1 MNEYYKNLP
10 RKWMGA
16 GVLFFDNDNKF
27 LIVKP
32 VYGETW
38 EIPGGNIEEGE
49 SPFNSLKREVNEE
62 LGIEINEMQVLSVEY
77 RANIDDKGDRVQFIF
92 NGGIL
97 TQSQI
102 DALKL
107 PADELSEYKFVT
119 LEEGLR
125 LLGKLLNERVSAAF
139 QAHSENRI
147 IYLEN
152 F

>member
-16 GVLFFDNDNKF
+16 GALFFNNDNKF

-32 VYGETW
+32 TYGKEW

-49 SPFNSLKREVNEE
+49 SPFNSLKREVKEE
-62 LGIEINEMQVLSVEY
+62 LGIDINEAGVLCVEY

-92 NGGIL
+92 NGGTL

-102 DALKL
+102 EAIRL
-107 PADELSEYKFVT
+107 PADELSEYKFVS
-119 LEEGLR
+119 LEEGLK
-125 LLGKLLNERVSAAF
+125 LLGGLLHDRVTAAF
-139 QAHSENRI
+139 QAHAEKRV
-147 IYLEN
+147 IYLEKS
-152 F
+152 